1 MRTKTRWHNKNQQ
14 SQKTEKYRKDTQ
26 AIACVCQSG
35 RYCAQQQQQQ
45 PKETH
50 KSHKSK
56 KETSPASGCVLF
68 TCVHASP
75 SILTRVV
82 GGVGNNDFFMTSRP
96 HCDAYTTGQQKGT
109 EQNGRIHTYTIDN
122 GHGTDCTGQ
131 LNNGCAP
138 SGQHSVRRTH

>member
-1 MRTKTRWHNKNQQ
+1 
-14 SQKTEKYRKDTQ
+14 
-26 AIACVCQSG
+26 VCQSG

-82 GGVGNNDFFMTSRP
+82 GGVGNNDFFMTSST
-96 HCDAYTTGQQKGT
+96 HCDAYDRPAKRNGT
-109 EQNGRIHTYTIDN
+109 EWKDPYIYYRQQPWNGLHWP
-122 GHGTDCTGQ
+122 
-131 LNNGCAP
+131 AK
-138 SGQHSVRRTH
+138 